1 MIMAAWQRT
10 LLPFGALF
18 AFLCTCLADLRP
30 STECKDALTLYITK
44 TSNLNSVTERAVP
57 GDQLRNICPQGQTC
71 CTQEMEE
78 KLALQSH
85 VDFEKLVSEKTT
97 FLRSTFISRTEKFDA
112 FFQELLD
119 NAEASLHQM
128 FVRTYGVLYEQN
140 SEVFTD
146 LFAELKAY
154 YSGANLD
161 LLEVLDDFFAKLLQ
175 KMFQLLNPQYTFD
188 EQYLEC
194 VSLNMEELK
203 PFGDVPRKLSIQVKR
218 AFIAARTFVQG
229 LQVGR
234 DVVTKVSQVLPTTE
248 CGRALMKMM
257 YCPYCQ
263 NMPDIMPCNNFCLNV
278 MKGCLANQADLD
290 VEWNN
295 YIDAMLMVAD
305 RLEGPFNIESVV
317 DPIDVKISDAIM
329 NLQENSITVSSKVFS
344 GCGEPKFGKM
354 KREAGQPVR
363 DGFRGGSS
371 FTQLSS
377 RFRAPNSDDERPT
390 TAAGTSLDRLV
401 RDIRDKIELFREIWS
416 RLPYSICNDE
426 KIAAPAGND
435 KNCWNGQFKGRYLP
449 EVMGD
454 GLANQINNPD
464 VEVDVSRPD
473 ALVRQQVTQLKLI
486 TSKLKNAYNGLDVDW
501 IDSSD
506 WTSSGSG
513 SGSGDGDTDIWFST
527 TPPSTDKINSR
538 ASQSDAPTVRPAAA
552 LLLLPLAALLLCLR
566 SL

>member
-1 MIMAAWQRT
+1 MAQQE
-10 LLPFGALF
+10 FGS
-18 AFLCTCLADLRP
+18 P
-30 STECKDALTLYITK
+30 PK
-44 TSNLNSVTERAVP
+44 V
-57 GDQLRNICPQGQTC
+57 GQTC
-71 CTQEMEE
+71 CTEEMEE

-85 VDFEKLVSEKTT
+85 VDFEKLVSEKTA
-97 FLRSTFISRTEKFDA
+97 FLRSTFISKTEKFDA

-175 KMFQLLNPQYTFD
+175 KMFQLLNAQYTFD

-263 NMPDIMPCNNFCLNV
+263 NMPEVMACNNFCLNV

-329 NLQENSITVSSKVFS
+329 NLQENSITVSSK
-344 GCGEPKFGKM
+344 
-354 KREAGQPVR
+354 
-363 DGFRGGSS
+363 
-371 FTQLSS
+371 LSS

-538 ASQSDAPTVRPAAA
+538 ASQSDATVVRPALT

>member
-1 MIMAAWQRT
+1 
-10 LLPFGALF
+10 
-18 AFLCTCLADLRP
+18 
-30 STECKDALTLYITK
+30 
-44 TSNLNSVTERAVP
+44 
-57 GDQLRNICPQGQTC
+57 
-71 CTQEMEE
+71 
-78 KLALQSH
+78 
-85 VDFEKLVSEKTT
+85 
-97 FLRSTFISRTEKFDA
+97 
-112 FFQELLD
+112 
-119 NAEASLHQM
+119 
-128 FVRTYGVLYEQN
+128 
-140 SEVFTD
+140 
-146 LFAELKAY
+146 
-154 YSGANLD
+154 
-161 LLEVLDDFFAKLLQ
+161 
-175 KMFQLLNPQYTFD
+175 
-188 EQYLEC
+188 
-194 VSLNMEELK
+194 
-203 PFGDVPRKLSIQVKR
+203 
-218 AFIAARTFVQG
+218 
-229 LQVGR
+229 
-234 DVVTKVSQVLPTTE
+234 VLPTTE

-263 NMPDIMPCNNFCLNV
+263 NMPEVMACNNFCLNV

-290 VEWNN
+290 LEWNNYIGCLANQADLDLEWNN

-329 NLQENSITVSSKVFS
+329 NLQENSITVSSKRLYGIPENLGEVRAGVLSGKQSEGRFQVFDDCPNVAITSDYGKFAQQHHLRVPGVSDNFPAPRRIVTGTRKTPLPFQFSRPAPLRVFS
-344 GCGEPKFGKM
+344 GCGEPKYGKM

-363 DGFRGGSS
+363 DGLRGGSS

-416 RLPYSICNDE
+416 QLPYSICNDE

-501 IDSSD
+501 IDS
-506 WTSSGSG
+506 
-513 SGSGDGDTDIWFST
+513 
-527 TPPSTDKINSR
+527 
-538 ASQSDAPTVRPAAA
+538 
-552 LLLLPLAALLLCLR
+552 
-566 SL
+566 